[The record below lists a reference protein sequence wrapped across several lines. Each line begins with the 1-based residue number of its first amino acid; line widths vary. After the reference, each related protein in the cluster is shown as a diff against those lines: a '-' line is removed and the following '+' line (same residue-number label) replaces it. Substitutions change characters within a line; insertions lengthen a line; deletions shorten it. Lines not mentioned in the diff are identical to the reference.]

1 MNIRGSKVKITP
13 AINDYIENK
22 IGKLD
27 KYLEDPRNV
36 TANVVVKVKGKDQTV
51 EVTIPMKKLILRAED
66 THNDLY
72 AAIDLV
78 SEKLERQIRK
88 NKTRMKKKVSKE
100 LIDFKV
106 DFKIEKDED
115 EKGRIVKRKIVET
128 KPMNEEEAILQMNL
142 FHCNGFCQIPR
153 LIHIQ
158 SLCHADIVSHQLQR
172 HNSQTGCK
180 VLLCLRHVN
189 GKIRII
195 LYAVISVEGK
205 THQIS
210 AAALNLHHIA
220 EGFLEQRF
228 LCYYADNQRPVLN
241 QTDGAVL

>member
-1 MNIRGSKVKITP
+1 MKMNIRGSKIKITD

-27 KYLEDPRNV
+27 KYLEEPDNI

-51 EVTIPMKKLILRAED
+51 EVTITMKKLILRAED

-88 NKTRMKKKVSKE
+88 NKTRMKKKVSKD

-115 EKGRIVKRKIVET
+115 EKGKIIRRKVVET

-142 FHCNGFCQIPR
+142 LGHDFFVFTNEATNEF
-153 LIHIQ
+153 
-158 SLCHADIVSHQLQR
+158 
-172 HNSQTGCK
+172 N
-180 VLLCLRHVN
+180 
-189 GKIRII
+189 I
-195 LYAVISVEGK
+195 LYRRK
-205 THQIS
+205 
-210 AAALNLHHIA
+210 
-220 EGFLEQRF
+220 
-228 LCYYADNQRPVLN
+228 
-241 QTDGAVL
+241 DGNYGIIESK

>member
-1 MNIRGSKVKITP
+1 MKMNIRGSKVKITS

-27 KYLEDPRNV
+27 KYLEKPDEI

-88 NKTRMKKKVSKE
+88 NKTRMKKNVSKD
-100 LIDFKV
+100 LIDFNTNFKV
-106 DFKIEKDED
+106 EKDEN
-115 EKGRIVKRKIVET
+115 EKGRILRRKLIET

-142 FHCNGFCQIPR
+142 LGHDFFVFTNEATNQI
-153 LIHIQ
+153 
-158 SLCHADIVSHQLQR
+158 
-172 HNSQTGCK
+172 N
-180 VLLCLRHVN
+180 
-189 GKIRII
+189 I
-195 LYAVISVEGK
+195 LYRRKDTNYGIIE
-205 THQIS
+205 T
-210 AAALNLHHIA
+210 
-220 EGFLEQRF
+220 R
-228 LCYYADNQRPVLN
+228 
-241 QTDGAVL
+241 

>member
-1 MNIRGSKVKITP
+1 MKMNIRGSKIKITK

-27 KYLEDPRNV
+27 KYLENPDNI

-100 LIDFKV
+100 IIEFKT

-115 EKGRIVKRKIVET
+115 EKGKIVRRKIVET

-142 FHCNGFCQIPR
+142 LGHDFFVFTNEATNEF
-153 LIHIQ
+153 
-158 SLCHADIVSHQLQR
+158 
-172 HNSQTGCK
+172 N
-180 VLLCLRHVN
+180 
-189 GKIRII
+189 I
-195 LYAVISVEGK
+195 LYK
-205 THQIS
+205 
-210 AAALNLHHIA
+210 
-220 EGFLEQRF
+220 R
-228 LCYYADNQRPVLN
+228 R
-241 QTDGAVL
+241 DGNYGIIETK